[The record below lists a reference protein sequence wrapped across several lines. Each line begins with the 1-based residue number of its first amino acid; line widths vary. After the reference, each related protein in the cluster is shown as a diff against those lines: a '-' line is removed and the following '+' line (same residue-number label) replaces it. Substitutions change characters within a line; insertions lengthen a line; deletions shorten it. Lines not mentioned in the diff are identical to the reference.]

1 MKKLVLFDIDK
12 TLIKDLEWEKLKF
25 SEVFKK
31 VYGIDASLDKI
42 EHSGM
47 TDQEKIF
54 KVLKRR
60 GLKEKE
66 ILSKM
71 EHCEKIMLN
80 GYSDKSLEKFDGVKE
95 LLEGLEKNNI
105 LIGTVTG
112 NFKSVAILK
121 LKKVGLYHYFKVG
134 GFGNDRINRA
144 KIINMAIKR
153 AKEKFDFK
161 FNNNVFLI
169 GDTLRDIKAAKEA
182 GIKVIGVATGVWTEE
197 QLKKAGADFVFKDFK
212 DRNKILKV
220 IL

>member
-12 TLIKDLEWEKLKF
+12 TLIKDLKWEILKF

-31 VYGIDASLDKI
+31 VYEIDASPDEI

-54 KVLKRR
+54 KVLKNR

-66 ILSKM
+66 ILPKM
-71 EHCEKIMLN
+71 KHCEKIMLD
-80 GYSDKSLEKFDGVKE
+80 GYSDKSLEKFDGVEE
-95 LLEGLEKNNI
+95 LLEELEKNNV

-112 NFKSVAILK
+112 NFKSIAIFK
-121 LKKVGLYHYFKVG
+121 LKKVGLDHYFKFG
-134 GFGNDRINRA
+134 GFGSDHMNRT
-144 KIINMAIKR
+144 KIIEKAIKR
-153 AKEKFDFK
+153 AEEKFDFK

-169 GDTLRDIKAAKEA
+169 GDTCRDIKAGKEA
-182 GIKVIGVATGVWTEE
+182 GIKTIGIATGVWTEE
-197 QLKKAGADFVFKDFK
+197 QLKKAGADFVFKDFR
-212 DRNKILKV
+212 DRDKILKV